1 MIRKIKDEDRS
12 YLYDIIK
19 KEFNFIYEK
28 DSTFSNWLVYVDND
42 KIIGF
47 INFDTIYER
56 AELEYI
62 YVEKEYRR
70 KNIATKLLENMWKIL
85 NEKNIHSITLEVNCN
100 NIAAIKFYEKNGF
113 EKVSIREKYYG
124 NDDAF
129 LMIKK

>member
-28 DSTFSNWLVYVDND
+28 DSTFSNWLVYVEND

-70 KNIATKLLENMWKIL
+70 KNIATKLLENMLEIL
-85 NEKNIHSITLEVNCN
+85 NKKNIHSITLEVNCN

-113 EKVSIREKYYG
+113 KKVSIREKYYG

>member
-1 MIRKIKDEDRS
+1 MIREINEEDRS
-12 YLYDIIK
+12 YLYSIIK
-19 KEFNFIYEK
+19 REFNFIYDK
-28 DSTFSNWLVYVDND
+28 DSSFSNWLIYVEND

-70 KNIATKLLENMWKIL
+70 KNIATKLLESMWKIL
-85 NEKNIHSITLEVNCN
+85 EKKDIHSITLEVNCN
-100 NIAAIKFYEKNGF
+100 NAAAIKFYEKNGF
-113 EKVSIREKYYG
+113 EKVSVREKYYG
-124 NDDAF
+124 NEDAF